1 MIAYCVNM
9 ILCSALL
16 FLFYKMLLEK
26 ERMHAFKRF
35 YLFFSIV
42 VSLVAPLVTISF
54 NVPQPLFVLEY
65 VSKEP
70 ADFIEGQSTIAITG
84 NPDKTM
90 ILLTAIYLAGVAFG
104 LFRFIKTVFKL
115 IKRVRKATPIRFYEG
130 RLVLL
135 EENILPHSFLSTIF
149 LNKEAFLKGRIEN
162 EILVHEMAHIK
173 QYHSFDILIVQLIKC
188 IFWFNPI
195 YILYLRT
202 IQLNHEFLADE
213 AVLRSSG
220 NPLSYQNLLL
230 QRVSGKSFALTSQ
243 FNYSIIKKRLVMI
256 TKTKHPQTQLVK
268 KLVAISFF
276 LITAFLFTTKKMM
289 AQKVESTKSKTE
301 VPSTKEGV
309 SAQLISEY
317 EAILAKHQNTS
328 DKNHSINLSL
338 SKEEKE
344 RLFTIYTMM
353 SKEQQ
358 EKQTIGF
365 AAKPPLNSK
374 KTLTE
379 EQLQTWLDSKKYF
392 VRIDGWKK
400 DNRELKNY
408 KASDFDYY
416 DFYKPNKGSTDYGKY
431 EAQINL
437 VTREAYARNAKAW
450 SEQGPYLLVTFTRR
464 IK

>member
-1 MIAYCVNM
+1 
-9 ILCSALL
+9 
-16 FLFYKMLLEK
+16 
-26 ERMHAFKRF
+26 MHAFKRF

-42 VSLVAPLVTISF
+42 VSLVAPLITISF
-54 NVPQPLFVLEY
+54 NVTQQSFVFEY
-65 VSKEP
+65 ISKEP
-70 ADFIEGQSTIAITG
+70 ADFIEGQSTIAITE
-84 NPDKTM
+84 NLDKT
-90 ILLTAIYLAGVAFG
+90 ILLLIAIYLVGVAFG
-104 LFRFIKTVFKL
+104 LFRFIKTVFVL
-115 IKRVRKATPIRFYEG
+115 IKRMGKETSILFYES

-135 EENILPHSFLSTIF
+135 DENILPHSFLNTIF
-149 LNKEAFLKGRIEN
+149 LNKETFLKGKIEN
-162 EILVHEMAHIK
+162 EILVHELAHIK
-173 QYHSFDILIVQLIKC
+173 QYHSFDILIVQLIQC

-230 QRVSGKSFALTSQ
+230 QKISGKSFALTSQ
-243 FNYSIIKKRLVMI
+243 FNYLIIKKRLVMI

-268 KLVAISFF
+268 KLIAISLF
-276 LITAFLFTTKKMM
+276 LITAFLFTTKEMM
-289 AQKVESTKSKTE
+289 AQKVESTKSKNE
-301 VPSTKEGV
+301 VPSTKEGA
-309 SAQLISEY
+309 SAELVNEY
-317 EAILAKHQNTS
+317 EAILTKHQNTS
-328 DKNHSINLSL
+328 DKRHSINLSL

-344 RLFTIYTMM
+344 RLYTIYTMM

-374 KTLTE
+374 KTLIE

-400 DNRELKNY
+400 DNGELKNY

-437 VTREAYARNAKAW
+437 VTKEAYARNAKAW
-450 SEQGPYLLVTFTRR
+450 SEQEPYLLVTFTRR
-464 IK
+464 KKSP